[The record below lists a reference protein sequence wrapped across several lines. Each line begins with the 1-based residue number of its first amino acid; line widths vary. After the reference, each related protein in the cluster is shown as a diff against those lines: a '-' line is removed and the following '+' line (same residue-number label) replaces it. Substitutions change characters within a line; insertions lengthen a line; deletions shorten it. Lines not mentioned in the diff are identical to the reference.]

1 MAEVELGFVEK
12 VSDPDLLTSLF
23 FPSKVGGKPA
33 WLDIRDLPAP
43 DSLACG
49 VCGKPPVLLLQ
60 LYAPIPERPCAFHRS
75 LFVFMCKD
83 PSCHQHQGSKA
94 FRILRCQLP
103 RVNDF
108 YQQDT
113 DNDDVDSGAEGT
125 STLNCQ
131 DADSQRTKSNQTMCK
146 EESETGKDSGIS
158 GTCPTSDIT
167 TDEDSSTP
175 NHSPDEL
182 GIPEEAARSSNAALD
197 TSSCSKK
204 KVTTTGINQTTDL
217 NNEKDRSIPSESV
230 EEVEVKDKAT
240 KSSNGVLDTSSCS
253 EKKVATNHAEEEVHA
268 KRDPSSATAATVVQF
283 EMPSLCVV
291 CGCLGPKKCGRCRQP
306 HYCSREHQT
315 HDWKNG
321 HKLFCSDMAS
331 GKCTFSD
338 SLQRYNSGF
347 GIQLP
352 ELEVITETEP
362 EISEQVMG
370 ERSEEERMEDY
381 LKFVRSGKCG
391 YEDGGKKPGKV
402 EKTVEKAKSDTR
414 SDKYFNAFK
423 KRVALEPE
431 QVKEKL

>member
-12 VSDPDLLTSLF
+12 VSDPELLTSPF

-43 DSLACG
+43 DSLACR

-75 LFVFMCKD
+75 LFVFICKD

-94 FRILRCQLP
+94 FRVLRCQLP

-113 DNDDVDSGAEGT
+113 DNDVADNQDSGDEGT
-125 STLNCQ
+125 STLNFQ
-131 DADSQRTKSNQTMCK
+131 DADSQKTISNQTMCK
-146 EESETGKDSGIS
+146 EESKIGRDSGIC
-158 GTCPTSDIT
+158 GTYQT
-167 TDEDSSTP
+167 TDSTP
-175 NHSPDEL
+175 NQSIDKL
-182 GIPEEAARSSNAALD
+182 SIPEETAKSSNAVLD
-197 TSSCSKK
+197 TSSCSEKN
-204 KVTTTGINQTTDL
+204 VTTAGTNQTTDL
-217 NNEKDRSIPSESV
+217 NSEKDRSIPSESV
-230 EEVEVKDKAT
+230 EEVEVLDKAT
-240 KSSNGVLDTSSCS
+240 KSSNAVLDTSSCS
-253 EKKVATNHAEEEVHA
+253 EKYVTTNHEEEVH
-268 KRDPSSATAATVVQF
+268 KRRDLSSTTVATVLQF

-331 GKCTFSD
+331 GKCTSSD
-338 SLQRYNSGF
+338 SVQYNSGF
-347 GIQLP
+347 GILLP

-370 ERSEEERMEDY
+370 ERSEKERMEDY
-381 LKFVRSGKCG
+381 LKFVKSGKCG
-391 YEDGGKKPGKV
+391 YEDGGKKSGSVKV
-402 EKTVEKAKSDTR
+402 EKTLEKAKSDTR